1 MYTAVLYKVS
11 GGSQCGAVTSSQ
23 TYASTSGVVDVAVY
37 DAVVCSAVTVEEN
50 ILIYSSHEVTY
61 NT

>member
-1 MYTAVLYKVS
+1 MHTAVLYEVS

-23 TYASTSGVVDVAVY
+23 TSGVVDVAVY